1 MMEKNYD
8 PDNDNCPEKEM
19 VENLQEQ
26 KRNEVKNAEKFSDNN
41 PNRFSKDKTENAA
54 QKSTVDKH
62 STTKK

>member
-26 KRNEVKNAEKFSDNN
+26 KRNAGKNTENFSDNSQ
-41 PNRFSKDKTENAA
+41 NRVSKEKTENTA
-54 QKSTVDKH
+54 QKSSIDN
-62 STTKK
+62 TKKKK